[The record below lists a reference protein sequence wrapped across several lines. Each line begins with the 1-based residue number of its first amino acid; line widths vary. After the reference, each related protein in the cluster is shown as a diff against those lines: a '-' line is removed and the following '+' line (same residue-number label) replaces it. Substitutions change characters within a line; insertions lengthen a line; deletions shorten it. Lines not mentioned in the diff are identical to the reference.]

1 MPECEARHKDVKRIT
16 KYSKTGQWLC
26 ETCVADLEKPPVQI
40 PPASATSDE
49 NKKGK
54 GTGETWTA
62 FTLAYGR
69 SWQSRRWSHDAL
81 N

>member
-1 MPECEARHKDVKRIT
+1 
-16 KYSKTGQWLC
+16 
-26 ETCVADLEKPPVQI
+26 VADLEKPPVQI
-40 PPASATSDE
+40 RPASAIGDE

-62 FTLAYGR
+62 FALACGR
-69 SWQSRRWSHDAL
+69 SWQSRRLSYDAL

>member
-1 MPECEARHKDVKRIT
+1 MRECEGCHKDVKRIT

-26 ETCVADLEKPPVQI
+26 ETCVADLEKPPVQM
-40 PPASATSDE
+40 PPATSTGDE

-54 GTGETWTA
+54 GTGQTLTA
-62 FTLAYGR
+62 FALACGC
-69 SWQSRRWSHDAL
+69 SWQGRRWSHDAL